1 MAYVLLNHGWTNTRP
16 SGHWQR
22 NAAIALRRQGH
33 QVFYPQ
39 FPNTA
44 NPNFDDWSTLLV
56 SELELLLETRGESTD
71 EVIVVGHS
79 LGCVNWLKSAAL
91 GLLPK
96 GFVADR
102 VLLVSP
108 PEPVRLI
115 GVPSFAFDP
124 KNPAIKAAFENAAKQ
139 STILASDNDVWIP
152 SGIQKVFAEPLGTE
166 PVVIPGVKHLSLSE
180 GFSSWPGVIN
190 WVNDPT
196 ADLAEHGGL
205 TPA

>member
-1 MAYVLLNHGWTNTRP
+1 MAYVLINHGWTNTRP
-16 SGHWQR
+16 AGHWQR
-22 NAAIALRRQGH
+22 NAAVELRRQGH

-39 FPNTA
+39 YPNTA

-56 SELELLLETRGESTD
+56 SELGLLLETKGDSIG
-71 EVIVVGHS
+71 EVIVIGHS

-91 GLLPK
+91 GLLPE

-102 VLLVSP
+102 ALLVSP

-124 KNPAIKAAFENAAKQ
+124 NDLSIKRAFQTAAKQ
-139 STILASDNDVWIP
+139 TTILASDNDVWLP
-152 SGIQKVFAEPLGTE
+152 SGIQKVYGDAFGIH
-166 PVVIPGVKHLSLSE
+166 PVILPGVKHLSLSE

-190 WVNDPT
+190 WVNDPA

-205 TPA
+205 APA